1 MNFALSMEPVFRSV
15 NPVLNRTSRIVSLN
29 RKKAVNRSHEALH
42 KAHAV
47 TIGQAQLSLW
57 TMLSTII
64 PDDAYDWEGDMFE
77 NEFSPSE
84 REGLSALLRKGSL
97 GEGGE

>member
-1 MNFALSMEPVFRSV
+1 MHFAISMEPVTRSV
-15 NPVLNRTSRIVSLN
+15 NPVLSRTSKIFSDG
-29 RKKAVNRSHEALH
+29 RKKVVNRSQETLH
-42 KAHAV
+42 RVHDA

-57 TMLSTII
+57 SMMSAVI

-77 NEFSPSE
+77 NDFSPSE
-84 REGLSALLRKGSL
+84 HSNYAVMLRSGSL

>member
-1 MNFALSMEPVFRSV
+1 MHFALSLEPVMRSV
-15 NPVLNRTSRIVSLN
+15 NPVLSRTSRLFSDS
-29 RKKAVNRSHEALH
+29 RKKVVNRSHETLH
-42 KAHAV
+42 KAHAA

-57 TMLSTII
+57 TMLSTVI

-77 NEFSPSE
+77 NDFSPSE
-84 REGLSALLRKGSL
+84 LNGISALLRSGSL